1 MFLKNNS
8 PTKAIIVRTM
18 VGRIALK
25 PLECIELKEKLL
37 SPIPTTLKQIEEEE
51 YRSFRLGETKP
62 NQETVEL
69 DQTNSNGLDGDTD
82 QQDAEL
88 QNKIKENEK
97 TIEALNVLKE
107 ELSGKE
113 EITKDDIDNTID
125 KISQDIKDEGAIDF
139 LKSLFK
145 LNIAD
150 EPKDVELEEVEEE
163 PKKQKKNKS
172 EKALKAK
179 KTTEDAEAQ
188 LIQTQIDDLKQSWVK
203 TKQPSKKA
211 KIQKQIQELQKQL
224 DKIQ

>member
-8 PTKAIIVRTM
+8 ATKAIIIRTM
-18 VGRIALK
+18 VGRIPLK
-25 PLECIELKEKLL
+25 PLECIELNEKLL

-51 YRSFRLGETKP
+51 YRSFRMGETKP
-62 NQETVEL
+62 NKENMEL
-69 DQTNSNGLDGDTD
+69 DTTNTNGVDGNPDE
-82 QQDAEL
+82 QDKQLEE
-88 QNKIKENEK
+88 KIKENEK

-107 ELSGKE
+107 ELSGKDS
-113 EITKDDIDNTID
+113 ITKDDIDNTID

-150 EPKDVELEEVEEE
+150 EPKDVEIEQVEEK
-163 PKKQKKNKS
+163 PTKKKVKE
-172 EKALKAK
+172 EKALKTK

-188 LIQTQIDDLKQSWVK
+188 LLQTQINDLRESWQK
-203 TKQPSKKA
+203 TKQPGKKA